1 MPRIAR
7 IVAPGLPH
15 HITQRGNRGKDVFL
29 NHGQRQRYMD
39 LLARYAPE
47 HGLAVQAYCLM
58 SNHVHLIA
66 VPETADGLCR
76 GIGEAHR
83 RYTRRI
89 NFREGWRGHLWQGRF
104 ASFVMDQGYLLA
116 ATRYVERN
124 PVKAGL
130 VAKAEDWAWSSAAS
144 HVAGR
149 GDAVADGQWL
159 AERIAGWVCTWRE
172 YLLEPDEADLAV
184 AMRQR
189 ENTGR
194 PLGDESF
201 VKRVGALLRR
211 DLLPKKRGRKGT
223 IKRTI
228 KRKAKRKA
236 HN

>member
-1 MPRIAR
+1 MGRIAR

-15 HITQRGNRGKDVFL
+15 HITQRGNRRMQTFFCDDDYRAYLSLVVEWS
-29 NHGQRQRYMD
+29 RQFGNRIWT
-39 LLARYAPE
+39 
-47 HGLAVQAYCLM
+47 YCLM
-58 SNHVHLIA
+58 PNHVHLVV
-66 VPETADGLCR
+66 VPRTPDGLCR

-104 ASFVMDQGYLLA
+104 ASFVMDEGYLLA

-124 PVKAGL
+124 PVKAAL
-130 VAKAEDWAWSSAAS
+130 VAKAEDWPWSSAAA

-149 GDAVADGQWL
+149 GDAVAEGQWL

-172 YLLEPDEADLAV
+172 YVLEPDEADLGG

-201 VKRVGALLRR
+201 VKRVGALLSR
-211 DLLPKKRGRKGT
+211 DLLPKKPGPKG
-223 IKRTI
+223 KI
-228 KRKAKRKA
+228 KRKPKRKA
-236 HN
+236 NN